1 MDAAEDSPIQMR
13 VTLSWPIHLAILASV
28 VSLGLVS
35 AWLVRRKPSIG
46 RPVRWLFAIVAS
58 GLGFSWY
65 FLRYAVLHSPL
76 RWDLP
81 LEVCDLALWITVA
94 ALVWPRQRLL
104 ELAYYWGLAGAS
116 MALVTPYLTAPL
128 CSASSITFFAG
139 HGMIVASVIFLLGT
153 GRMRPSPGSW
163 RFALLVLN
171 GLALFD
177 FFVDRWVG
185 ADYMYLLRK
194 PPITSLLSIMGS
206 WPWYI
211 FAADALAA
219 LLFLALQWPFRH
231 SRFRGQQ
238 VPGHDSS
245 PPQASSD
252 V

>member
-1 MDAAEDSPIQMR
+1 
-13 VTLSWPIHLAILASV
+13 VKLFGPIHLAILVSV
-28 VSLGLVS
+28 VSLGLAG
-35 AWLVRRKPSIG
+35 AWLVRRNPAMG
-46 RPVRWLFAIVAS
+46 GPVRWLFAIAS
-58 GLGFSWY
+58 SGFGFSWY

-94 ALVWPRQRLL
+94 ALISPRQRLL

-128 CSASSITFFAG
+128 ASAATVVFFAG

-153 GRMRPSPGSW
+153 GRMRPAPGSW

-177 FFVDRWVG
+177 FFVDRWLG
-185 ADYMYLLRK
+185 ANYMYLLRK
-194 PPITSLLSIMGS
+194 PPIHSLLSAMGG

-211 FAADALAA
+211 FAADVVAA
-219 LLFLALQWPFRH
+219 VLFLALQWPFRRSGVSKPVH
-231 SRFRGQQ
+231 SKARAVVSATDRRGLK
-238 VPGHDSS
+238 
-245 PPQASSD
+245 
-252 V
+252 